1 MFKSHVVSGK
11 EIASQ
16 QASISANL
24 VSAAAPHRAAAERV
38 LAAALRSLKV
48 SSPRYTVA
56 AAMKNSFDGQIDF
69 NLSCVSENWPVT
81 FKASAIIKDGKLSF
95 AEKDVAEPL
104 AAALTAA
111 KAVKV
116 QAAAE
121 PKSLEVDLTK
131 VVAFRNGD
139 VVSFSSPE
147 LPSWALHLKANE
159 LADEHSRKFAPSR
172 VMASIRGFCVT
183 QFNVTAAFKQEEF
196 KLPVIQAHVVAKIVP
211 KAPAQWQVP
220 VVAAAQNPQTA
231 IDGLSVTASK
241 PAQERDPNLSANRTN
256 DARRLFETHLRA
268 TAEPAALAWV
278 RTNLKG
284 GAPSVKSYD
293 MSGVQYDANRNLTGA
308 AVLTVK
314 FYGSKGVEEASV
326 SVPFDKMGRADV
338 KAIQRTQADLMAEE
352 QRVAALKLKTDEE
365 ARKEFERF
373 VASERAKEE
382 RLTNL
387 GVKAS
392 VGYGGSKPLPNFL
405 IHVPK
410 VSLPEEFSVAGKR
423 LVVDGMVYEVEPTN
437 FNAPDIEHSTFWALR
452 LKPELGIK
460 DADYVPNYSGVQA
473 QLAAAGGKPVG
484 A

>member
-1 MFKSHVVSGK
+1 MSKSHVVSGK
-11 EIASQ
+11 EFASQ
-16 QASISANL
+16 QASVSAHL
-24 VSAAAPHRAAAERV
+24 VSVAAPHRAVAERV

-56 AAMKNSFDGQIDF
+56 ATMKNSFEGQVDF

-81 FKASAIIKDGKLSF
+81 FKASAIVKDGKLVFS
-95 AEKDVAEPL
+95 EKDVAEPL

-111 KAVKV
+111 KAVKIE
-116 QAAAE
+116 AAA
-121 PKSLEVDLTK
+121 PKTVDVDLTK
-131 VVAFRNGD
+131 VVAFRAGD
-139 VVSFSSPE
+139 VISFSSPE

-159 LADEHSRKFAPSR
+159 LADEQSRKFAPSR
-172 VMASIRGFCVT
+172 VMASIRGFCIT
-183 QFNVTAAFKQEEF
+183 QFNVAAAFKQEEF

-211 KAPAQWQVP
+211 QAPPQWQVP
-220 VVAAAQNPQTA
+220 VVSAPQHVQASVDNLSAQT
-231 IDGLSVTASK
+231 VK
-241 PAQERDPNLSANRTN
+241 PAQERDPNLSASRTN

-278 RTNLKG
+278 RANLKG
-284 GAPSVKSYD
+284 GAPSVKSAD
-293 MSGVQYDANRNLTGA
+293 MSGVQYDAAKNLTGA

-338 KAIQRTQADLMAEE
+338 KAIQRTQADLLAEE
-352 QRVAALKLKTDEE
+352 QRVAALKLKSEE
-365 ARKEFERF
+365 QARKEFEQF
-373 VASERAKEE
+373 VASERAKQE
-382 RLTNL
+382 RLDKM
-387 GVKAS
+387 GVKAG
-392 VGYGGSKPLPNFL
+392 VGYGGSKPLPNFI

-410 VSLPEEFSVAGKR
+410 VSLPEEFSVAGKK

-460 DADYVPNYSGVQA
+460 DADYVPNYSGVTAKMQ
-473 QLAAAGGKPVG
+473 G
-484 A
+484 ASI